1 MTSTPTPRTVPEQT
15 PPAPRKRKWL
25 WILSAVVA
33 FLVLLAFLILGT
45 PRNYRVSDMPE
56 KAELVTL
63 QKIMQKLTSS
73 LLDKDGKFVECAT
86 VSLSPDEVNVLL
98 LNGLRAAQPRKPKKD
113 KPSFSGNWSNGELQ
127 FQLSQPLGP
136 MAVNADTR
144 IVPDLRNGKLSIR
157 VNSAWVGWLPLPS
170 FLVQAIANRTLAELE
185 KKNEVR
191 TVVAL
196 FQSIQV
202 KDDQLEIRFYPK
214 NLNSLFSLFLK

>member
-1 MTSTPTPRTVPEQT
+1 MTPAPRTAPEQT
-15 PPAPRKRKWL
+15 PPAPRRRKWL
-25 WILSAVVA
+25 WVLSAVAA

-45 PRNYRVSDMPE
+45 PRDYRVSDMPE

-63 QKIMQKLTSS
+63 QTIMQKITSS

-98 LNGLRAAQPRKPKKD
+98 LNGLRAAQPGKAGKD
-113 KPSFSGNWSNGELQ
+113 KPSFTGNWSNGELQ
-127 FQLSQPLGP
+127 FQVSQPLGP
-136 MAVNADTR
+136 MAVNAYTR
-144 IVPDLRNGKLSIR
+144 IVPELRNGKLSVR
-157 VNSAWVGWLPLPS
+157 VNSAWIGWLPLPS
-170 FLVQAIANRTLAELE
+170 FLVQAIANSTLAELE

-191 TVVAL
+191 TVVTL

-202 KDDQLEIRFYPK
+202 KDGQLEVRFYPK